1 MTGLFTYGIW
11 LSLVL
16 SHASVNC
23 PELLSVSSFGVL
35 LVEGLSSLNDVWSD
49 WCLEYG
55 GKRVSRPTG
64 GTIMRSNGDRRTCRH
79 R

>member
-1 MTGLFTYGIW
+1 MAGLFTYGIW

-16 SHASVNC
+16 SHASVDC
-23 PELLSVSSFGVL
+23 SKLLSVTSFGVL

-55 GKRVSRPTG
+55 RKRVSRPTG
-64 GTIMRSNGDRRTCRH
+64 GTIVRSNGDGRTCRH
-79 R
+79 G